1 MINPLDIDVTE
12 LTETLMSLGYVVIIY
27 MLIRID
33 VKLDRLIR
41 RGR

>member
-12 LTETLMSLGYVVIIY
+12 LTETLMSLWQVVIIY

>member
-12 LTETLMSLGYVVIIY
+12 LTETLMSIWHVVIIY